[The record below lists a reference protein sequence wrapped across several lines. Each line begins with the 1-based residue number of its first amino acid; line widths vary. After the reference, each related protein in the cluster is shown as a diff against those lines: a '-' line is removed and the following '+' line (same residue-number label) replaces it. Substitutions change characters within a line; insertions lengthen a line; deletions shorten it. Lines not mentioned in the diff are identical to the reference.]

1 MFPGMTVEELMSDRV
16 YEYENTKPIYQAW
29 QKYYSTYFDA
39 DWARDRWIRSTLE
52 QRSAKLW
59 WHMNEDWEGYGTV
72 NSSIPIQWLALAKRC
87 LQMDHV
93 PSNLHPWAIG
103 ILGRFN
109 LARYQAAYHLPSE
122 EYEAIARD
130 LPEVLKALRE
140 YPREKLAPPIDEGN
154 WGYCDQ

>member
-1 MFPGMTVEELMSDRV
+1 MFPNTTVEELMSDKV
-16 YEYENTKPIYQAW
+16 YEFGETNPIYLAW
-29 QKYYSTYFDA
+29 QKYYSKYFDYPIA
-39 DWARDRWIRSTLE
+39 QDRWSRWDPGTRSHE
-52 QRSAKLW
+52 LW

-72 NSSIPIQWLALAKRC
+72 NSSIPIQWLAFTKRC
-87 LQMDHV
+87 LEMDHM
-93 PSNLHPWAIG
+93 PSNLNPWAIG

-140 YPREKLAPPIDEGN
+140 YPREKLAPPIDESN